1 MRVRGD
7 TADQLRRLDQTRDHL
22 LERMLTVMRAL
33 IQVEDQRGEL
43 IEAWTAAD
51 SFPVR
56 GEENALVGAAR
67 QNADIMTGLLVSAE
81 QLDRR
86 GSDPMTAAYD
96 AGGRLR

>member
-43 IEAWTAAD
+43 IRALSAVD

-56 GEENALVGAAR
+56 TAENALVGAAR
-67 QNADIMTGLLVSAE
+67 QNADLMMHLLVSAE
-81 QLDRR
+81 QIDRR
-86 GSDPMTAAYD
+86 GSASLTERYDGAA
-96 AGGRLR
+96 RLR